1 MEINNKIS
9 ALVITW
15 NEENNIKQVIENLNF
30 ADEIIIVDSYSTDKT
45 KDIINENKDIIFIE
59 NKFQD
64 FTKQRNF
71 AISHAKYPWIL
82 FIDADERIT
91 KSLKEEILNTLKNNN
106 SASAFYFFRKFM
118 FKNSPLHFSGW
129 QTDKN
134 IKLFKKDK
142 AIYIIDRLVHEKL
155 IVEGRK
161 EKLKNKLIHFS
172 YTDFES
178 YKSKMIM
185 YGKLKAKE
193 LHIKNLKVTLF
204 HLYLKPLY
212 KFSYSYL
219 IRLGILDGIKGII
232 ICYLNALS
240 VYVTFKELKKLNN
253 QLPPK

>member
-15 NEENNIKQVIENLNF
+15 NEENNIKQLIENLNF
-30 ADEIIIVDSYSTDKT
+30 ADEIIIVDSFSTDKT
-45 KDIINENKDIIFIE
+45 KDIINEYKDIIFIE

-71 AISHAKYPWIL
+71 AISYAKYPWIL

-91 KSLKEEILNTLKNNN
+91 ASLREEILNTLKNNN
-106 SASAFYFFRKFM
+106 SASAYYFFRKFM
-118 FKNSPLHFSGW
+118 FKDSPLNFSGW

-172 YTDFES
+172 YTDYES

-193 LHIKNLKVTLF
+193 LHIKNLKVTFF
-204 HLYLKPLY
+204 HVYLKPLY

-219 IRLGILDGIKGII
+219 IRLGILDGVNGII

-253 QLPPK
+253 QLSPK

>member
-15 NEENNIKQVIENLNF
+15 NEENNIKQLIENLNF
-30 ADEIIIVDSYSTDKT
+30 ADEIIIVDSFSTDKT
-45 KDIINENKDIIFIE
+45 KDIINEYKDIIFIE

-71 AISHAKYPWIL
+71 AISYAKYPWIL

-91 KSLKEEILNTLKNNN
+91 ASLREEILNTLKNNN
-106 SASAFYFFRKFM
+106 SASAYFFFRKFM
-118 FKNSPLHFSGW
+118 FKDSPLNFSGW

-172 YTDFES
+172 YTDYES

-193 LHIKNLKVTLF
+193 LHIKNLKVTFF

-219 IRLGILDGIKGII
+219 IRLGILDGVNGII

-253 QLPPK
+253 QLSPK

>member
-30 ADEIIIVDSYSTDKT
+30 ADEIIIVDSFSTDKT
-45 KDIINENKDIIFIE
+45 KDIINEYKDIIFIE

-71 AISHAKYPWIL
+71 AISYAKYPWIL

-91 KSLKEEILNTLKNNN
+91 ASLREEILNTLKNNN
-106 SASAFYFFRKFM
+106 SASAYYFFRKFM
-118 FKNSPLHFSGW
+118 FKDSPLNFSGW

-155 IVEGRK
+155 IVVFCFIFR
-161 EKLKNKLIHFS
+161 NH
-172 YTDFES
+172 
-178 YKSKMIM
+178 
-185 YGKLKAKE
+185 
-193 LHIKNLKVTLF
+193 HI
-204 HLYLKPLY
+204 
-212 KFSYSYL
+212 
-219 IRLGILDGIKGII
+219 
-232 ICYLNALS
+232 
-240 VYVTFKELKKLNN
+240 
-253 QLPPK
+253 